1 VQPNNSLRIELLA
14 TLYTFLTLP
23 YNISTIRRDYAI
35 VRQQTMVRAMDLAM
49 QEIKQNTFLKEK
61 DKLLGFIR
69 SRVSTVEEAE
79 DILQDVFY
87 QFVAGFE
94 AIESIDRV
102 TSWLYSVARN
112 KIIDRY
118 RRDAARP
125 KRTDFETLSGKDE
138 DSPLTLQEILP
149 DLDNT
154 PEATMLRE
162 AIWDEI
168 TEALDELPRE
178 QREIFIQNEIEEK
191 SFREISEA
199 TGISINT
206 LLSRKRYAIIS
217 LRKRLQKFYDD
228 VVEN

>member
-1 VQPNNSLRIELLA
+1 MQGTPAYAGVRPCVLLNFFTFVTIFPEACRLSVQNKQA
-14 TLYTFLTLP
+14 T
-23 YNISTIRRDYAI
+23 
-35 VRQQTMVRAMDLAM
+35 DLAM

-69 SRVSTVEEAE
+69 NRVSSSEEAE

-94 AIESIDRV
+94 TIESLDRV

-125 KRTDFETLSGKDE
+125 KKTDFESITTSDE
-138 DSPLTLQEILP
+138 DTPLTLQDILP
-149 DLDNT
+149 DLGNT
-154 PEATMLRE
+154 PESALLRE

-168 TEALDELPRE
+168 TDALDELPAD
-178 QREIFIQNEIEEK
+178 QRKIFMLNEIEEK
-191 SFREISEA
+191 SFREIAEE
-199 TGISINT
+199 TGVSINT
-206 LLSRKRYAIIS
+206 LLSRKRYAILA
-217 LRKRLQKFYDD
+217 LRKRLQRFYDD
-228 VVEN
+228 IIE

>member
-1 VQPNNSLRIELLA
+1 MQV
-14 TLYTFLTLP
+14 
-23 YNISTIRRDYAI
+23 
-35 VRQQTMVRAMDLAM
+35 MDLAM

-87 QFVAGFE
+87 QFIVGFDT
-94 AIESIDRV
+94 IESIDRV

-118 RRDAARP
+118 RRDAVRP
-125 KRTDFETLSGKDE
+125 KRTDFELRAGKDDE
-138 DSPLTLQEILP
+138 IPLTLQEILP

-154 PEATMLRE
+154 PESMMIRE

-168 TEALDELPRE
+168 TEALAELPTE
-178 QREIFIQNEIEEK
+178 QREIFVLNEIEEK
-191 SFREISEA
+191 GFKEIADE
-199 TGISINT
+199 TGVSINT
-206 LLSRKRYAIIS
+206 LLSRKRYAILA
-217 LRKRLQKFYDD
+217 LRKRLQRFYNDI
-228 VVEN
+228 VKQ